1 MMKWSQQQAACS
13 IILMNYVVSTTSC
26 VFHNTDEVVSTT
38 SCVFHNTDEV
48 VSTISR
54 VLHNTD
60 EKVSTVNFVLSD
72 TDEVVSAVNCV
83 LHNTDEAVSN
93 VGFMY
98 MSPIVLT
105 NWSQLQAPCSI
116 ILTPGPAWLTPKLIY
131 VMHQLTA
138 YEEERGSEAGLKGA
152 VGTTRREK
160 PSPLEI

>member
-1 MMKWSQQQAACS
+1 MKWYQQQAACS
-13 IILMNYVVSTTSC
+13 IILMKY
-26 VFHNTDEVVSTT
+26 VVSTT

-93 VGFMY
+93 VGCMY
-98 MSPIVLT
+98 TSPIVLT

-131 VMHQLTA
+131 VMHQLTV
-138 YEEERGSEAGLKGA
+138 YEEEKGSEAGLKGA